1 MHLSRLRP
9 VLAIRLFADD
19 TKAFGPGVAT
29 LLHHVDALHSL
40 RAAAAAMGMAYSKAW
55 RITKESE
62 ALLGFA
68 LLDSVTGGKNGGGA
82 RLTPEAR
89 AFLARYDAYTAAL
102 RAASD
107 ALFRAHFGIWHKGAA
122 RRPLFFLFNLQR
134 HDLRGLR

>member
-62 ALLGFA
+62 FLTFDEKYLH
-68 LLDSVTGGKNGGGA
+68 GGKNGGGA

-107 ALFRAHFGIWHKGAA
+107 ALFRTHFPEEG
-122 RRPLFFLFNLQR
+122 
-134 HDLRGLR
+134 

>member
-1 MHLSRLRP
+1 MHLSKLRP

-68 LLDSVTGGKNGGGA
+68 LLDSATGGKNGGGA

-107 ALFRAHFGIWHKGAA
+107 ALFRAHFPEEG
-122 RRPLFFLFNLQR
+122 
-134 HDLRGLR
+134 